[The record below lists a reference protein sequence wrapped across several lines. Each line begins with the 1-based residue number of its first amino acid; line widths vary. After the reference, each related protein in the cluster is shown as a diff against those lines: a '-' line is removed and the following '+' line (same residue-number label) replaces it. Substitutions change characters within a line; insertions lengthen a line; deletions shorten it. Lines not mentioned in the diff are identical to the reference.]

1 MTPLASP
8 PLAPWD
14 ALGSRHPM
22 SASDTIV
29 AAATATGRSALAVVR
44 VDGPLASTI
53 ATAALRRQNAL
64 AEKTSTLGIW
74 RGLDG
79 EPIDQVVAV
88 LWLAGRS
95 FTGNDSL
102 EITCHG
108 NPLLVRRITEDC
120 LARGG
125 RLAEPGE
132 FTRRSYLAG
141 RIDLTQA
148 EAVADL
154 IHASSE
160 RALASARRMLAG
172 ELGRQF
178 AQWTD
183 RTLQILAELE
193 AHIDFP
199 EEDLPAEDPRGPLA
213 RLIEIA
219 SELNGYARTARHDG
233 ALREGLRVAV
243 VGAPNAGKSSLLNVL
258 TGADRAIVSPEAGT
272 TRDYLEAPVAGLPM
286 TVTAIDTAGLRTGG
300 TTLEN
305 LGMARS
311 LEQARGAHLLILVID
326 ASAEP
331 PALPAELLAL
341 LDPMRTLIVANKSD
355 LPAHAD
361 QQNFLPHLTKISAC
375 LLDGRD
381 AASLRTKLGE
391 FLIAKEIAP
400 GAEDLVVG
408 VRHADALSRAAAA
421 LTEAADHLRPPIQTE
436 LAAARGREALDALG
450 EIVGRI
456 DNERM
461 LDKLFASFC
470 IGK

>member
-1 MTPLASP
+1 
-8 PLAPWD
+8 
-14 ALGSRHPM
+14 M
-22 SASDTIV
+22 SVNETIV
-29 AAATATGRSALAVVR
+29 AAATPAGRSALAIVR
-44 VDGPLASTI
+44 VDGPLAASI
-53 ATAALRRQNAL
+53 ATAALGRKSPP

-74 RGLDG
+74 RDQAGA
-79 EPIDQVVAV
+79 PIDQVVAV
-88 LWLAGRS
+88 LWSAGRS

-172 ELGRQF
+172 ELGRHV
-178 AQWTD
+178 ARWSD
-183 RTLQILAELE
+183 RTLQVLAELE

-199 EEDLPAEDPRGPLA
+199 EEDLPPEDPRGPAA
-213 RLIEIA
+213 RLAEIA
-219 SELNGYARTARHDG
+219 SELSAYARTAKHDG
-233 ALREGLRVAV
+233 ALRAGHRVAV
-243 VGAPNAGKSSLLNVL
+243 VGAPNAGKSSLLNAL
-258 TGADRAIVSPEAGT
+258 TGAERAIVSPEAGT
-272 TRDYLEAPVAGLPM
+272 TRDYLEAPVAGLPLA
-286 TVTAIDTAGLRTGG
+286 VTAIDTAGLRDGG
-300 TTLEN
+300 SAVEN
-305 LGMARS
+305 LGMTRS
-311 LEQARGAHLLILVID
+311 LEQARGAHLLLLVVD

-331 PALPAELLAL
+331 PALPAELVAL
-341 LDPMRTLIVANKSD
+341 LDSARTLVIANKAD
-355 LPAHAD
+355 LPAHPAQKD
-361 QQNFLPHLTKISAC
+361 FLPQLTKLSAC

-381 AASLRTKLGE
+381 AEKLRAKLGD
-391 FLIAKEIAP
+391 FLIAQEIAP
-400 GAEDLVVG
+400 GAEELVVS
-408 VRHADALSRAAAA
+408 VRHAEAMARAAVA
-421 LTEAADHLRPPIQTE
+421 LTEAVGHLKAPIQTE
-436 LAAARGREALDALG
+436 LAAAQARAALDALG

>member
-1 MTPLASP
+1 
-8 PLAPWD
+8 
-14 ALGSRHPM
+14 M
-22 SASDTIV
+22 SVTETIV
-29 AAATATGRSALAVVR
+29 AAATPAGRSALAIVR
-44 VDGPLASTI
+44 VDGPLAASI
-53 ATAALRRQNAL
+53 ATAALGRKSPPV
-64 AEKTSTLGIW
+64 EKTSTLGIW
-74 RGLDG
+74 RDQTGS
-79 EPIDQVVAV
+79 PIDQVVAV
-88 LWLAGRS
+88 LWSAGRS

-172 ELGRQF
+172 ELGRHV
-178 AQWTD
+178 ARWTD
-183 RTLQILAELE
+183 RTLQVLAELE

-199 EEDLPAEDPRGPLA
+199 EEDLPPEDPRGPAA
-213 RLIEIA
+213 RLAGIA
-219 SELNGYARTARHDG
+219 SELSAYARTAKHDG
-233 ALREGLRVAV
+233 ALRAGLRVAV
-243 VGAPNAGKSSLLNVL
+243 VGAPNAGKSSLLNAL
-258 TGADRAIVSPEAGT
+258 TGAERAIVSPEAGT
-272 TRDYLEAPVAGLPM
+272 TRDYLEAPVAGLPLA
-286 TVTAIDTAGLRTGG
+286 VTAIDTAGLRDGG
-300 TTLEN
+300 SAVEN
-305 LGMARS
+305 LGMTRA
-311 LEQARGAHLLILVID
+311 LEQARGAHLLLLVVD

-331 PALPAELLAL
+331 PALPAELVAL
-341 LDPMRTLIVANKSD
+341 LDPARTLVVANKAD
-355 LPAHAD
+355 LPAHPAQKD
-361 QQNFLPHLTKISAC
+361 FLPQLTKLSAC

-381 AASLRTKLGE
+381 AEKLRAKLGD
-391 FLIAKEIAP
+391 FLIAQEIAP
-400 GAEDLVVG
+400 GAEELVVS
-408 VRHADALSRAAAA
+408 VRHAEAMARAAVA
-421 LTEAADHLRPPIQTE
+421 LTEAVGHLKAPIQTE
-436 LAAARGREALDALG
+436 LAAAQARAALDALG

>member
-1 MTPLASP
+1 
-8 PLAPWD
+8 
-14 ALGSRHPM
+14 M
-22 SASDTIV
+22 SVTETIV
-29 AAATATGRSALAVVR
+29 AAATPAGRSALAIVR
-44 VDGPLASTI
+44 VDGPLAASI
-53 ATAALRRQNAL
+53 ATAALGRKSPP

-74 RGLDG
+74 RDQTGS
-79 EPIDQVVAV
+79 PIDQVVAV
-88 LWLAGRS
+88 LWSAGRS

-172 ELGRQF
+172 ELGRHV
-178 AQWTD
+178 ARWSD
-183 RTLQILAELE
+183 RTLQVLAELE

-199 EEDLPAEDPRGPLA
+199 EEDLPPEDPRGPAA
-213 RLIEIA
+213 RLAGIA
-219 SELNGYARTARHDG
+219 SELSAYARTAKHDG
-233 ALREGLRVAV
+233 ALRAGLRVAV
-243 VGAPNAGKSSLLNVL
+243 VGAPNAGKSSLLNAL
-258 TGADRAIVSPEAGT
+258 TGAERAIVSPEAGT
-272 TRDYLEAPVAGLPM
+272 TRDYLEAPVAGLPLA
-286 TVTAIDTAGLRTGG
+286 VTAIDTAGLRDGG
-300 TTLEN
+300 SAVEN
-305 LGMARS
+305 LGMTRA
-311 LEQARGAHLLILVID
+311 LEQARGAHLLLLVVD

-331 PALPAELLAL
+331 PALPAELVAL
-341 LDPMRTLIVANKSD
+341 LDPARTLVVANKAD
-355 LPAHAD
+355 LPAHPAQKD
-361 QQNFLPHLTKISAC
+361 FLPQLTKLSAC

-381 AASLRTKLGE
+381 AEKLRAKLGD
-391 FLIAKEIAP
+391 FLIAQEIAP
-400 GAEDLVVG
+400 GAEELVVS
-408 VRHADALSRAAAA
+408 VRHAEAMARAAVA
-421 LTEAADHLRPPIQTE
+421 LTESVGHLKAPIQTE
-436 LAAARGREALDALG
+436 LAAAQARAALDALG

>member
-1 MTPLASP
+1 
-8 PLAPWD
+8 
-14 ALGSRHPM
+14 M
-22 SASDTIV
+22 SVTETIV
-29 AAATATGRSALAVVR
+29 AAATPAGRSALAIVR
-44 VDGPLASTI
+44 VDGPLAASI
-53 ATAALRRQNAL
+53 ATAALGRKSPPV
-64 AEKTSTLGIW
+64 EKTSTLGIW
-74 RGLDG
+74 RDQTGS
-79 EPIDQVVAV
+79 PIDQVVAV
-88 LWLAGRS
+88 LWSAGRS

-172 ELGRQF
+172 ELGRHV
-178 AQWTD
+178 ARWTD
-183 RTLQILAELE
+183 RTLQVLAELE

-199 EEDLPAEDPRGPLA
+199 EEDLPPEDPRGPAA
-213 RLIEIA
+213 RLAEIA
-219 SELNGYARTARHDG
+219 SELSAYARTAKHDG
-233 ALREGLRVAV
+233 ALRAGLRVAV
-243 VGAPNAGKSSLLNVL
+243 VGAPNAGKSSLLNAL
-258 TGADRAIVSPEAGT
+258 TGAERAIVSPEAGT
-272 TRDYLEAPVAGLPM
+272 TRDYLEAPVAGLPLA
-286 TVTAIDTAGLRTGG
+286 VTAIDTAGLRDGG
-300 TTLEN
+300 STLEN
-305 LGMARS
+305 LGMTRS
-311 LEQARGAHLLILVID
+311 LEQARGAHLLLLVVD

-331 PALPAELLAL
+331 PALPAELVAL
-341 LDPMRTLIVANKSD
+341 LDPARTLVVANKAD
-355 LPAHAD
+355 LPAHSAQKD
-361 QQNFLPHLTKISAC
+361 FLPQLTKLSAC

-381 AASLRTKLGE
+381 AEKLRAKLGD
-391 FLIAKEIAP
+391 FLIAQEIAP
-400 GAEDLVVG
+400 GAEELVVS
-408 VRHADALSRAAAA
+408 VRHAEAMARAAVA
-421 LTEAADHLRPPIQTE
+421 LTEAVGHLKAPIQTE
-436 LAAARGREALDALG
+436 LAAAQARVALDSLG

>member
-1 MTPLASP
+1 MPASE
-8 PLAPWD
+8 
-14 ALGSRHPM
+14 
-22 SASDTIV
+22 TIV
-29 AAATATGRSALAVVR
+29 AAATPAGRSALAVVR
-44 VDGPLASTI
+44 VDGPLAAQI
-53 ATAALRRQNAL
+53 AQEAFSRRTPL
-64 AEKTSTLGIW
+64 IEKQSTLAIW
-74 RGLDG
+74 RNREG
-79 EPIDQVVAV
+79 EAVDQVVAV
-88 LWLAGRS
+88 LWHACRS

-102 EITCHG
+102 EVTCHG

-120 LARGG
+120 LARGC

-172 ELGRQF
+172 ELGRQV
-178 AQWTD
+178 AGWTE

-199 EEDLPAEDPRGPLA
+199 EEDLPPEDPSGPAA
-213 RLIEIA
+213 RLHEMV
-219 SELNGYARTARHDG
+219 SELSGYAKTARHDG
-233 ALREGLRVAV
+233 TLRTGLRVAV

-258 TGADRAIVSPEAGT
+258 AGADRAIVSPEAGT
-272 TRDYLEAPVAGLPM
+272 TRDYLEAPVAGLPLA
-286 TVTAIDTAGLRTGG
+286 VTAIDTAGLRTGG
-300 TTLEN
+300 SALEN
-305 LGMARS
+305 LGMARA
-311 LEQARGAHLLILVID
+311 LEQARGAHLRLLVVD

-331 PALPAELLAL
+331 PALPAELIAL
-341 LDPMRTLIVANKSD
+341 LDPARSLIIANKSD
-355 LPAHAD
+355 LPAHPA
-361 QQNFLPHLTKISAC
+361 QKNFQPELTKLSAC

-381 AASLRTKLGE
+381 AEALRAKLGD
-391 FLIAKEIAP
+391 FLVAKEIAP
-400 GAEDLVVG
+400 GAEDLVVS
-408 VRHADALSRAAAA
+408 VRHAEALARAATALS
-421 LTEAADHLRPPIQTE
+421 EAANHLKAPIQTE
-436 LAAARGREALDALG
+436 LAAAQGRVALDALG

>member
-1 MTPLASP
+1 
-8 PLAPWD
+8 
-14 ALGSRHPM
+14 M
-22 SASDTIV
+22 SVTETIV
-29 AAATATGRSALAVVR
+29 AAATPAGRSALAIVR
-44 VDGPLASTI
+44 VDGPLAASI
-53 ATAALRRQNAL
+53 ATAALGRKSPP

-74 RGLDG
+74 RNQSGA
-79 EPIDQVVAV
+79 PIDQVVAV
-88 LWLAGRS
+88 LWSAGRS

-172 ELGRQF
+172 ELGRHV
-178 AQWTD
+178 ARWTD
-183 RTLQILAELE
+183 RTLQVLAELE

-199 EEDLPAEDPRGPLA
+199 EEDLPPEDPRGPSA

-219 SELNGYARTARHDG
+219 SELSAYARTAKHDG
-233 ALREGLRVAV
+233 ALRAGLRVAV
-243 VGAPNAGKSSLLNVL
+243 VGAPNAGKSSLLNAL
-258 TGADRAIVSPEAGT
+258 AAADRAIVSPEAGT
-272 TRDYLEAPVAGLPM
+272 TRDYLEAPVAGLPLA
-286 TVTAIDTAGLRTGG
+286 VTAIDTAGLRDGG
-300 TTLEN
+300 STLEN
-305 LGMARS
+305 LGMTRS
-311 LEQARGAHLLILVID
+311 LEQARGAHLLLLVVD

-331 PALPAELLAL
+331 PALPAELVAL
-341 LDPMRTLIVANKSD
+341 LDPARTLVIANKAD
-355 LPAHAD
+355 LPAHPAQKD
-361 QQNFLPHLTKISAC
+361 FLPQLTKLSAC

-381 AASLRTKLGE
+381 AEALRAKLGD
-391 FLIAKEIAP
+391 FLIAQEIAP
-400 GAEDLVVG
+400 GAEELVVS
-408 VRHADALSRAAAA
+408 VRHAEAMARAAVS
-421 LTEAADHLRPPIQTE
+421 LTEAGGHLKAPIQTE
-436 LAAARGREALDALG
+436 LAAAQARAALDALG

>member
-1 MTPLASP
+1 
-8 PLAPWD
+8 
-14 ALGSRHPM
+14 M
-22 SASDTIV
+22 SVTETIV
-29 AAATATGRSALAVVR
+29 AAATPAGRSALAIVR
-44 VDGPLASTI
+44 VDGPLAATI
-53 ATAALRRQNAL
+53 ATAALGRKSPP

-74 RGLDG
+74 RDQAGS
-79 EPIDQVVAV
+79 PIDQVVAV
-88 LWLAGRS
+88 LWSAGRS

-172 ELGRQF
+172 ELGRHV
-178 AQWTD
+178 ARWSD
-183 RTLQILAELE
+183 RTLQVLAELE

-199 EEDLPAEDPRGPLA
+199 EEDLPPEDPRGPAA
-213 RLIEIA
+213 RLAEIA
-219 SELNGYARTARHDG
+219 SELSAYARTAKHDG
-233 ALREGLRVAV
+233 ALRAGLRVAV
-243 VGAPNAGKSSLLNVL
+243 VGAPNAGKSSLLNAL
-258 TGADRAIVSPEAGT
+258 TGAERAIVSPEAGT
-272 TRDYLEAPVAGLPM
+272 TRDYLEAPVAGLPLA
-286 TVTAIDTAGLRTGG
+286 VTAIDTAGLRDGG
-300 TTLEN
+300 STLEN
-305 LGMARS
+305 LGMTRS
-311 LEQARGAHLLILVID
+311 LEQARGAHLLLLVVD

-331 PALPAELLAL
+331 PALPAELVAL
-341 LDPMRTLIVANKSD
+341 LDPARTLVVANKAD
-355 LPAHAD
+355 LPAHAAQKD
-361 QQNFLPHLTKISAC
+361 FLPQLTKLSAC

-381 AASLRTKLGE
+381 AEKLRAKLGD
-391 FLIAKEIAP
+391 FLITQEIAP
-400 GAEDLVVG
+400 GAEELVVS
-408 VRHADALSRAAAA
+408 VRHAEAMARAAVA
-421 LTEAADHLRPPIQTE
+421 LTEAVGHLKAPIQTE
-436 LAAARGREALDALG
+436 LAAAQARAALDALG

>member
-1 MTPLASP
+1 
-8 PLAPWD
+8 
-14 ALGSRHPM
+14 M
-22 SASDTIV
+22 SVTETIV
-29 AAATATGRSALAVVR
+29 AAATPAGRSALAIVR
-44 VDGPLASTI
+44 VDGPLAASI
-53 ATAALRRQNAL
+53 ATAALGRKSPP

-74 RGLDG
+74 RDQTGS
-79 EPIDQVVAV
+79 PIDQVVAV
-88 LWLAGRS
+88 LWSAGRS

-172 ELGRQF
+172 ELGRHV
-178 AQWTD
+178 ARWSD
-183 RTLQILAELE
+183 RTLQVLAELE

-199 EEDLPAEDPRGPLA
+199 EEDLPPEDPRGPAA
-213 RLIEIA
+213 RLAEIA
-219 SELNGYARTARHDG
+219 SELSAYARTAKHDG
-233 ALREGLRVAV
+233 ALRAGLRVAV
-243 VGAPNAGKSSLLNVL
+243 VGAPNAGKSSLLNAL
-258 TGADRAIVSPEAGT
+258 TGAERAIVSPEAGT
-272 TRDYLEAPVAGLPM
+272 TRDYLEAPVAGLPLA
-286 TVTAIDTAGLRTGG
+286 VTAIDTAGLRDGG
-300 TTLEN
+300 STLEN
-305 LGMARS
+305 LGMTRS
-311 LEQARGAHLLILVID
+311 LEQARGAHLLLLVVD

-331 PALPAELLAL
+331 PALPAELVAL
-341 LDPMRTLIVANKSD
+341 LDPARTLVVANKAD
-355 LPAHAD
+355 LPAHSAQKD
-361 QQNFLPHLTKISAC
+361 FLPQLTKLSAC

-381 AASLRTKLGE
+381 TEKLRAKLGD
-391 FLIAKEIAP
+391 FLIAQEIAP
-400 GAEDLVVG
+400 GAEELVVS
-408 VRHADALSRAAAA
+408 VRHAEAMARAAVA
-421 LTEAADHLRPPIQTE
+421 LTEAVGHLKAPIQTE
-436 LAAARGREALDALG
+436 LAAAQARAALDSLG

>member
-1 MTPLASP
+1 MPVTE
-8 PLAPWD
+8 
-14 ALGSRHPM
+14 
-22 SASDTIV
+22 TIV
-29 AAATATGRSALAVVR
+29 AAATPAGRSALAIVR
-44 VDGPLASTI
+44 VDGPLAAAI
-53 ATAALRRQNAL
+53 ATAALGRKSPP

-74 RGLDG
+74 RDQAGS
-79 EPIDQVVAV
+79 PIDQVVAV
-88 LWLAGRS
+88 LCSAGRS

-172 ELGRQF
+172 ELGRHV
-178 AQWTD
+178 ARWTD
-183 RTLQILAELE
+183 RTLQVLAELE

-199 EEDLPAEDPRGPLA
+199 EEDLPAEDPRGPAA
-213 RLIEIA
+213 RLAEIA
-219 SELNGYARTARHDG
+219 SELSAYARTARHDG
-233 ALREGLRVAV
+233 ALRAGLRVAV
-243 VGAPNAGKSSLLNVL
+243 VGAPNAGKSSLLNAL
-258 TGADRAIVSPEAGT
+258 TGAERAIVSPEAGT
-272 TRDYLEAPVAGLPM
+272 TRDYLEAPVAGLPLA
-286 TVTAIDTAGLRTGG
+286 VTAIDTAGLRAGG
-300 TTLEN
+300 SSLEH
-305 LGMARS
+305 LGMTRA
-311 LEQARGAHLLILVID
+311 LEQARGAHLLLLVVD

-331 PALPAELLAL
+331 PALPAELVAL
-341 LDPMRTLIVANKSD
+341 LDPTRTLVIANKAD
-355 LPAHAD
+355 LAAHPAQKD
-361 QQNFLPHLTKISAC
+361 FLPQLTKLSAC

-381 AASLRTKLGE
+381 AEKLRAKLGD
-391 FLIAKEIAP
+391 FLIAQEIAP
-400 GAEDLVVG
+400 GAEELVVS
-408 VRHADALSRAAAA
+408 VRHAEAMARAAVA
-421 LTEAADHLRPPIQTE
+421 LTEAVGHLKAPIQTE
-436 LAAARGREALDALG
+436 LAAAQARAALDALG

>member
-1 MTPLASP
+1 
-8 PLAPWD
+8 
-14 ALGSRHPM
+14 M
-22 SASDTIV
+22 SVTETIV
-29 AAATATGRSALAVVR
+29 AAATPAGRSALAIVR
-44 VDGPLASTI
+44 VDGPLAASI
-53 ATAALRRQNAL
+53 ATAALGRKSPP

-74 RGLDG
+74 RDQTGS
-79 EPIDQVVAV
+79 PIDQVVAV
-88 LWLAGRS
+88 LWSAGRS

-172 ELGRQF
+172 ELGRHV
-178 AQWTD
+178 ARWSD
-183 RTLQILAELE
+183 RTLQVLAELE

-199 EEDLPAEDPRGPLA
+199 EEDLPPEDPRGPAA
-213 RLIEIA
+213 RLAGIA
-219 SELNGYARTARHDG
+219 SELSAYARTAKHDG
-233 ALREGLRVAV
+233 ALRAGLRVAV
-243 VGAPNAGKSSLLNVL
+243 VGAPNAGKSSLLNAL
-258 TGADRAIVSPEAGT
+258 TGAERAIVSPEAGT
-272 TRDYLEAPVAGLPM
+272 TRDYLEAPVAGLPLA
-286 TVTAIDTAGLRTGG
+286 VTAIDTAGLRDGG
-300 TTLEN
+300 SAVEN
-305 LGMARS
+305 LGMTRA
-311 LEQARGAHLLILVID
+311 LEQARGAHLLLLVVD

-331 PALPAELLAL
+331 PALPAELVAL
-341 LDPMRTLIVANKSD
+341 LDPARTLVVANKAD
-355 LPAHAD
+355 LPAHPAQKD
-361 QQNFLPHLTKISAC
+361 FLPQLTKLSAC

-381 AASLRTKLGE
+381 AEKLRAKLGD
-391 FLIAKEIAP
+391 FLIAQEIAP
-400 GAEDLVVG
+400 GAEELVVS
-408 VRHADALSRAAAA
+408 VRHAEAMARAAVA
-421 LTEAADHLRPPIQTE
+421 LTEAVGHLKAPIQTE
-436 LAAARGREALDALG
+436 LAAAQARAALDSLG

>member
-1 MTPLASP
+1 
-8 PLAPWD
+8 
-14 ALGSRHPM
+14 M
-22 SASDTIV
+22 SVSETIV
-29 AAATATGRSALAVVR
+29 AAATPAGRSALAIVR
-44 VDGPLASTI
+44 VDGPLAATI
-53 ATAALRRQNAL
+53 ATAALGRKSPP

-74 RGLDG
+74 RDQAGS
-79 EPIDQVVAV
+79 PIDQVVAV
-88 LWLAGRS
+88 LWSAGRS

-172 ELGRQF
+172 ELGRHV
-178 AQWTD
+178 ARWSD
-183 RTLQILAELE
+183 RTLQVLAELE

-199 EEDLPAEDPRGPLA
+199 EEDLPPEDPRGPAA
-213 RLIEIA
+213 RLAEIA
-219 SELNGYARTARHDG
+219 SELSAYARTAKHDG
-233 ALREGLRVAV
+233 ALRAGLRVAV
-243 VGAPNAGKSSLLNVL
+243 VGAPNAGKSSLLNAL
-258 TGADRAIVSPEAGT
+258 TGAERAIVSPEAGT
-272 TRDYLEAPVAGLPM
+272 TRDYLEAPVAGLPLA
-286 TVTAIDTAGLRTGG
+286 VTAIDTAGLRDGG
-300 TTLEN
+300 STLEN
-305 LGMARS
+305 LGMTRS
-311 LEQARGAHLLILVID
+311 LEQARGAHLLLLVVD

-331 PALPAELLAL
+331 PALPAELVAL
-341 LDPMRTLIVANKSD
+341 LDPARTLVVANKAD
-355 LPAHAD
+355 LPAHAAQKD
-361 QQNFLPHLTKISAC
+361 FLPQLTKLSAC

-381 AASLRTKLGE
+381 AEKLRAKLGD
-391 FLIAKEIAP
+391 FLITQEIAP
-400 GAEDLVVG
+400 GAEELVVS
-408 VRHADALSRAAAA
+408 VRHAEAMARAAVA
-421 LTEAADHLRPPIQTE
+421 LTEAVGHLKAPIQTE
-436 LAAARGREALDALG
+436 LAAAQARAALDALG

>member
-1 MTPLASP
+1 
-8 PLAPWD
+8 
-14 ALGSRHPM
+14 M
-22 SASDTIV
+22 SVTETIV
-29 AAATATGRSALAVVR
+29 AAATPAGRSALAIVR
-44 VDGPLASTI
+44 VDGPLAASI
-53 ATAALRRQNAL
+53 ATAALGRKSPPV
-64 AEKTSTLGIW
+64 EKTSTLGIW
-74 RGLDG
+74 RDQTGS
-79 EPIDQVVAV
+79 PIDQVVAV
-88 LWLAGRS
+88 LWSAGRS

-172 ELGRQF
+172 ELGRHV
-178 AQWTD
+178 ARWTD
-183 RTLQILAELE
+183 RTLQVLAELE

-199 EEDLPAEDPRGPLA
+199 EEDLPPEDPRGPAA
-213 RLIEIA
+213 RLAEIA
-219 SELNGYARTARHDG
+219 SELSAYARTAKHDG
-233 ALREGLRVAV
+233 ALRAGLRVAV
-243 VGAPNAGKSSLLNVL
+243 VGAPNAGKSSLLNAL
-258 TGADRAIVSPEAGT
+258 AGADRAIVSPEAGT
-272 TRDYLEAPVAGLPM
+272 TRDYLEAPVAGLPLA
-286 TVTAIDTAGLRTGG
+286 VTAIDTAGLRDGG
-300 TTLEN
+300 STLEN
-305 LGMARS
+305 LGMTRS
-311 LEQARGAHLLILVID
+311 LEQARGAHLLLLVVD

-331 PALPAELLAL
+331 PALPAELVAL
-341 LDPMRTLIVANKSD
+341 LDPARTLIVANKAD
-355 LPAHAD
+355 LPAHSAQKD
-361 QQNFLPHLTKISAC
+361 FLPQLTKLSAC

-381 AASLRTKLGE
+381 AEKLRAKLGD
-391 FLIAKEIAP
+391 FLITQEIAP
-400 GAEDLVVG
+400 GAEELVVS
-408 VRHADALSRAAAA
+408 VRHAEAMARAAVA
-421 LTEAADHLRPPIQTE
+421 LTEAVGHLKAPIQTE
-436 LAAARGREALDALG
+436 LAAAQARVALDSLG

>member
-1 MTPLASP
+1 
-8 PLAPWD
+8 
-14 ALGSRHPM
+14 M
-22 SASDTIV
+22 SVTETIV
-29 AAATATGRSALAVVR
+29 AAATPAGRSALAIVR
-44 VDGPLASTI
+44 VDGPLAASI
-53 ATAALRRQNAL
+53 ATAALGRKSPP

-74 RGLDG
+74 RDQSG
-79 EPIDQVVAV
+79 ETIDQVVAV
-88 LWLAGRS
+88 LWSAGRS

-132 FTRRSYLAG
+132 FTRRSYLG
-141 RIDLTQA
+141 DRIDLTQA

-172 ELGRQF
+172 ELGRHV
-178 AQWTD
+178 ARWTD
-183 RTLQILAELE
+183 RTLQVLAELE

-199 EEDLPAEDPRGPLA
+199 EEDLPPEDPRGPSA
-213 RLIEIA
+213 RLAEIA
-219 SELNGYARTARHDG
+219 SELSTYARTAKHDG
-233 ALREGLRVAV
+233 ALRAGLRVAV
-243 VGAPNAGKSSLLNVL
+243 VGAPNAGKSSLLNAL
-258 TGADRAIVSPEAGT
+258 TGAERAIVSPEAGT
-272 TRDYLEAPVAGLPM
+272 TRDYLEAPVAGLPLA
-286 TVTAIDTAGLRTGG
+286 VTAIDTAGLRDGG
-300 TTLEN
+300 STLEN
-305 LGMARS
+305 LGMTRS
-311 LEQARGAHLLILVID
+311 LEQARGAHLLLLVVD

-331 PALPAELLAL
+331 PALPTELVAL
-341 LDPMRTLIVANKSD
+341 LDPARTLVVANKAD
-355 LPAHAD
+355 LPAHPTQKD
-361 QQNFLPHLTKISAC
+361 FLPQLTKLSAC

-381 AASLRTKLGE
+381 AEKLRAKLGD
-391 FLIAKEIAP
+391 FLIAQEIAP
-400 GAEDLVVG
+400 GAEELVVS
-408 VRHADALSRAAAA
+408 VRHAEAMARAAVA
-421 LTEAADHLRPPIQTE
+421 LTEAVGHLKAPTQTE
-436 LAAARGREALDALG
+436 LAAAQARAALDALG

>member
-1 MTPLASP
+1 MAAARTMTEP
-8 PLAPWD
+8 
-14 ALGSRHPM
+14 
-22 SASDTIV
+22 DTIV
-29 AAATATGRSALAVVR
+29 AAATPAGRSALAIVR
-44 VDGPLASTI
+44 VDGPLAATI
-53 ATAALRRQNAL
+53 AQEALRRRTPL
-64 AEKTSTLGIW
+64 AEKTSTLGLW
-74 RGLDG
+74 RDPAG

-88 LWLAGRS
+88 LWSAGRS

-102 EITCHG
+102 EITGHG
-108 NPLLVRRITEDC
+108 NPLLVRRIVADC
-120 LARGG
+120 LARGA

-132 FTRRSYLAG
+132 FTRRAYLAG

-160 RALASARRMLAG
+160 RALASARRQLAG
-172 ELGRQF
+172 ELGRLV
-178 AQWTD
+178 ARWTD
-183 RTLQILAELE
+183 RTLQVLAELE

-199 EEDLPAEDPRGPLA
+199 EEDLPPEDPRGPAA
-213 RLIEIA
+213 RLREIA
-219 SELNGYARTARHDG
+219 SELSNYARTARHDA
-233 ALREGLRVAV
+233 ALRGGLRVAV

-258 TGADRAIVSPEAGT
+258 SGADRALVSPEAGT
-272 TRDYLEAPVAGLPM
+272 TRDYLEAPVAGLPLA
-286 TVTAIDTAGLRTGG
+286 VTAIDTAGLRAGG
-300 TTLEN
+300 SALEH

-311 LEQARGAHLLILVID
+311 LEQARGAHVLLVVVD

-341 LDPMRTLIVANKSD
+341 LDPARTLVVANKAD
-355 LPAHAD
+355 LPAHPAHAD
-361 QQNFLPHLTKISAC
+361 FLAAFPKVSAC

-381 AASLRTKLGE
+381 AEPLRAKLGD
-391 FLIAKEIAP
+391 FLVAREIAP

-408 VRHADALSRAAAA
+408 VRHAEAMARAAEALVAA
-421 LTEAADHLRPPIQTE
+421 AGHLQAPIQTE
-436 LAAARGREALDALG
+436 LAAAQARSGLDALG

>member
-1 MTPLASP
+1 MPASE
-8 PLAPWD
+8 
-14 ALGSRHPM
+14 
-22 SASDTIV
+22 TIV
-29 AAATATGRSALAVVR
+29 AAATPAGRSALAVIR
-44 VDGPLASTI
+44 VDGPLAAQI
-53 ATAALRRQNAL
+53 AQEAFSRRTPL
-64 AEKTSTLGIW
+64 IEKQSTLGIW
-74 RGLDG
+74 RNRTG
-79 EPIDQVVAV
+79 EAVDQVVAV
-88 LWLAGRS
+88 LWHAGRS

-102 EITCHG
+102 EVTCHG

-120 LARGG
+120 LARGC

-172 ELGRQF
+172 ELGRQV
-178 AQWTD
+178 AGWTD

-199 EEDLPAEDPRGPLA
+199 EEDLPPEDPRGPLA
-213 RLIEIA
+213 RLYEMV
-219 SELNGYARTARHDG
+219 SELSGYAKTAKHDG
-233 ALREGLRVAV
+233 ALRSGLRVAV

-258 TGADRAIVSPEAGT
+258 AGADRAIVSPEAGT
-272 TRDYLEAPVAGLPM
+272 TRDYLEAPVAGLPLA
-286 TVTAIDTAGLRTGG
+286 VTAIDTAGLREGG
-300 TTLEN
+300 SALET
-305 LGMARS
+305 LGMARA
-311 LEQARGAHLLILVID
+311 LEQARGAHLLLLVVD

-331 PALPAELLAL
+331 PSLPTELIAL
-341 LDPMRTLIVANKSD
+341 LDPARSLIVANKSD
-355 LPAHAD
+355 LPSHPA
-361 QQNFLPHLTKISAC
+361 QTNFLPTLTKISAC

-381 AASLRTKLGE
+381 AETLRAKLGV
-391 FLIAKEIAP
+391 FLVAKEIAP
-400 GAEDLVVG
+400 GAEDLVIS
-408 VRHADALSRAAAA
+408 VRHAEALSRAASA
-421 LTEAADHLRPPIQTE
+421 LTEAAQHLKAPIQTE
-436 LAAARGREALDALG
+436 LAAAQGRVALDALG

>member
-1 MTPLASP
+1 
-8 PLAPWD
+8 
-14 ALGSRHPM
+14 M
-22 SASDTIV
+22 SVTETIV
-29 AAATATGRSALAVVR
+29 AAATPAGRSALAIVR
-44 VDGPLASTI
+44 VDGPLAASI
-53 ATAALRRQNAL
+53 ATAALGRKSPP

-74 RGLDG
+74 RDQTGS
-79 EPIDQVVAV
+79 PIDQVVAV
-88 LWLAGRS
+88 LWSAGRS

-172 ELGRQF
+172 ELGRHV

-183 RTLQILAELE
+183 RTLQALAELE

-199 EEDLPAEDPRGPLA
+199 EEDLPPEDPRGPAA
-213 RLIEIA
+213 RLAGIA
-219 SELNGYARTARHDG
+219 SELSAYARTAKHDG
-233 ALREGLRVAV
+233 ALRAGLRVAV
-243 VGAPNAGKSSLLNVL
+243 VGAPNAGKSSLLNAL
-258 TGADRAIVSPEAGT
+258 TGAERAIVSPEAGT
-272 TRDYLEAPVAGLPM
+272 TRDYLEAPVAGLPLA
-286 TVTAIDTAGLRTGG
+286 VTAIDTAGLRDGG
-300 TTLEN
+300 SAVEN
-305 LGMARS
+305 LGMTRA
-311 LEQARGAHLLILVID
+311 LEQARGAHLLLLVVD

-331 PALPAELLAL
+331 PALPAELVAL
-341 LDPMRTLIVANKSD
+341 LDPARTLVVANKAD
-355 LPAHAD
+355 LPAHPAQKD
-361 QQNFLPHLTKISAC
+361 FLPQLIKLSAC

-381 AASLRTKLGE
+381 AEKLRAKLGD
-391 FLIAKEIAP
+391 FLIAQEIAP
-400 GAEDLVVG
+400 GAEELVVS
-408 VRHADALSRAAAA
+408 VRHAEAMARAAVA
-421 LTEAADHLRPPIQTE
+421 LTEAVGHLKAPIQTE
-436 LAAARGREALDALG
+436 LAAAQARAALDALG

>member
-1 MTPLASP
+1 
-8 PLAPWD
+8 
-14 ALGSRHPM
+14 M
-22 SASDTIV
+22 SVTETIV
-29 AAATATGRSALAVVR
+29 AAATPAGRSALAIVR
-44 VDGPLASTI
+44 VDGPLAASI
-53 ATAALRRQNAL
+53 ATAALGRKSPP

-74 RGLDG
+74 RDHAGS
-79 EPIDQVVAV
+79 PIDQVVVV
-88 LWLAGRS
+88 LWSAGRS

-172 ELGRQF
+172 ELGRHV
-178 AQWTD
+178 ARWSD
-183 RTLQILAELE
+183 RTLQVLAELE

-199 EEDLPAEDPRGPLA
+199 EEDLPAEDPRGPAA
-213 RLIEIA
+213 RLAEIA
-219 SELNGYARTARHDG
+219 SELSTYARTAKHDG
-233 ALREGLRVAV
+233 ALRAGLRVAV
-243 VGAPNAGKSSLLNVL
+243 VGAPNAGKSSLLNAL
-258 TGADRAIVSPEAGT
+258 TGAERAIVSPEAGT
-272 TRDYLEAPVAGLPM
+272 TRDYLEAPVAGLPLA
-286 TVTAIDTAGLRTGG
+286 VTAIDTAGLRDGG
-300 TTLEN
+300 SAVEN
-305 LGMARS
+305 LGMTRS
-311 LEQARGAHLLILVID
+311 LEQARGAHLLLLVVD

-331 PALPAELLAL
+331 PALPAELVAL
-341 LDPMRTLIVANKSD
+341 LDPTRTLVVANKAD
-355 LPAHAD
+355 LPAHPAQKD
-361 QQNFLPHLTKISAC
+361 FLPQLTKLSAC

-381 AASLRTKLGE
+381 AEKLRAKLGD
-391 FLIAKEIAP
+391 FLIAQEIAP
-400 GAEDLVVG
+400 GAEELVVS
-408 VRHADALSRAAAA
+408 VRHAEAMARAAVV
-421 LTEAADHLRPPIQTE
+421 LTEAVDHLKAPIQTE
-436 LAAARGREALDALG
+436 LAAAQARAALDALG

>member
-1 MTPLASP
+1 
-8 PLAPWD
+8 
-14 ALGSRHPM
+14 M
-22 SASDTIV
+22 SVTETIV
-29 AAATATGRSALAVVR
+29 AAATPAGRSALAIVR
-44 VDGPLASTI
+44 VDGPLAASI
-53 ATAALRRQNAL
+53 ATAALGRKSPP

-74 RGLDG
+74 RDQTGA
-79 EPIDQVVAV
+79 PIDQVVAV
-88 LWLAGRS
+88 LWSAGRS

-172 ELGRQF
+172 ELGRHV
-178 AQWTD
+178 ARWSD
-183 RTLQILAELE
+183 RTLQVLAELE

-199 EEDLPAEDPRGPLA
+199 EEDLPPEDPSGPAA
-213 RLIEIA
+213 RLAGIA
-219 SELNGYARTARHDG
+219 SELSAYARTAKHDG
-233 ALREGLRVAV
+233 ALRAGLRVAV
-243 VGAPNAGKSSLLNVL
+243 VGAPNAGKSSLLNAL
-258 TGADRAIVSPEAGT
+258 TGAERAIVSPEAGT
-272 TRDYLEAPVAGLPM
+272 TRDYLEAPVAGLPLA
-286 TVTAIDTAGLRTGG
+286 VTAIDTAGLRDGG
-300 TTLEN
+300 STVEN
-305 LGMARS
+305 LGMTRS
-311 LEQARGAHLLILVID
+311 LEQARGAHLLLLVVD

-331 PALPAELLAL
+331 PALPAELVAL
-341 LDPMRTLIVANKSD
+341 LDPTRTLVVANKAD
-355 LPAHAD
+355 LPAHPAQKD
-361 QQNFLPHLTKISAC
+361 FLPQLTKLSAC

-381 AASLRTKLGE
+381 AEKLRAKLGD
-391 FLIAKEIAP
+391 FLIAQEIAP
-400 GAEDLVVG
+400 GAEELVVS
-408 VRHADALSRAAAA
+408 VRHAEAMARAAVA
-421 LTEAADHLRPPIQTE
+421 LTEAVGHLKAPIQTE
-436 LAAARGREALDALG
+436 LAAAQTRAALDALG

>member
-1 MTPLASP
+1 MAADRT
-8 PLAPWD
+8 
-14 ALGSRHPM
+14 M
-22 SASDTIV
+22 SAPDTIV
-29 AAATATGRSALAVVR
+29 AAATPAGRSALAIVR
-44 VDGPLASTI
+44 VDGPLAATI
-53 ATAALRRQNAL
+53 ANAALGRKTPL

-74 RGLDG
+74 RDG
-79 EPIDQVVAV
+79 TGAPIDQVVAV
-88 LWLAGRS
+88 LWQAGRS

-172 ELGRQF
+172 ELGRHV

-183 RTLQILAELE
+183 RTLQALAELE

-199 EEDLPAEDPRGPLA
+199 EEDLPPEDPRGPAA
-213 RLIEIA
+213 RLAGIA
-219 SELNGYARTARHDG
+219 SELSDYARTAKHDG
-233 ALREGLRVAV
+233 ALRAGLRVAV

-258 TGADRAIVSPEAGT
+258 AGADRAIVSPEAGT
-272 TRDYLEAPVAGLPM
+272 TRDYLEAPVAGLPLA
-286 TVTAIDTAGLRTGG
+286 VTAIDTAGLRDGG
-300 TTLEN
+300 STLEH

-311 LEQARGAHLLILVID
+311 LEQARGAHLLLLVVD

-331 PALPAELLAL
+331 PALPAELVAL
-341 LDPMRTLIVANKSD
+341 LDPARTLVVANKSD
-355 LPAHAD
+355 LPAHPA
-361 QQNFLPHLTKISAC
+361 QQDFLPKLTKLSAC

-381 AASLRTKLGE
+381 AETLRARLGA
-391 FLIAKEIAP
+391 FLVDREIAP
-400 GAEDLVVG
+400 GAEELVVS
-408 VRHADALSRAAAA
+408 VRHAEAMARAAVA
-421 LTEAADHLRPPIQTE
+421 LTEAVGHLKAPIQTE
-436 LAAARGREALDALG
+436 LAAAQARSGLDALG

>member
-1 MTPLASP
+1 MAAART
-8 PLAPWD
+8 
-14 ALGSRHPM
+14 M
-22 SASDTIV
+22 SAPDTIV
-29 AAATATGRSALAVVR
+29 AAATPAGRSALAIVR
-44 VDGPLASTI
+44 VDGPLAATI
-53 ATAALRRQNAL
+53 ANAALGRKAPL

-74 RGLDG
+74 RDG
-79 EPIDQVVAV
+79 TGAPIDQVVAV
-88 LWLAGRS
+88 LWQAGRS

-172 ELGRQF
+172 ELGRHV

-183 RTLQILAELE
+183 RTLQALAELE

-199 EEDLPAEDPRGPLA
+199 EEDLPPEDPRGPAA
-213 RLIEIA
+213 RLAGIA
-219 SELNGYARTARHDG
+219 SELSAYARTAKHDG
-233 ALREGLRVAV
+233 ALRAGLRVAV

-258 TGADRAIVSPEAGT
+258 AGADRAIVSPEAGT
-272 TRDYLEAPVAGLPM
+272 TRDYLEAPVAGLPLA
-286 TVTAIDTAGLRTGG
+286 VTAIDTAGLRDGG
-300 TTLEN
+300 STLEH

-311 LEQARGAHLLILVID
+311 LEQARGAHLLLLVVD

-331 PALPAELLAL
+331 PALPAELVAL
-341 LDPMRTLIVANKSD
+341 LDPARSLVVANKSD
-355 LPAHAD
+355 LPAHPA
-361 QQNFLPHLTKISAC
+361 QQDFLPKLTKLSAC

-381 AASLRTKLGE
+381 AETLRARLGA
-391 FLIAKEIAP
+391 FLVDREIAP
-400 GAEDLVVG
+400 GAEDLVVS
-408 VRHADALSRAAAA
+408 VRHAEAMARAAVA
-421 LTEAADHLRPPIQTE
+421 LTEAVGHLKAPIQTE
-436 LAAARGREALDALG
+436 LAAAQARSGLDALG

>member
-1 MTPLASP
+1 
-8 PLAPWD
+8 
-14 ALGSRHPM
+14 M
-22 SASDTIV
+22 SVTETIV
-29 AAATATGRSALAVVR
+29 AAATPAGRSALAIVR
-44 VDGPLASTI
+44 VDGPLAASI
-53 ATAALRRQNAL
+53 ATAALGRKSPPV
-64 AEKTSTLGIW
+64 EKTSTLGIW
-74 RGLDG
+74 RDQTGS
-79 EPIDQVVAV
+79 PIDQVVAV
-88 LWLAGRS
+88 LWSAGRS

-172 ELGRQF
+172 ELGRHV
-178 AQWTD
+178 ARWTD
-183 RTLQILAELE
+183 RTLQVLAELE

-199 EEDLPAEDPRGPLA
+199 EEDLPPEDPRGPAA
-213 RLIEIA
+213 RLAEIA
-219 SELNGYARTARHDG
+219 SELSDYARTAKHDG
-233 ALREGLRVAV
+233 ALRAGLRVAV
-243 VGAPNAGKSSLLNVL
+243 VGAPNAGKSSLLNAL
-258 TGADRAIVSPEAGT
+258 TGDERAIVSPEAGT
-272 TRDYLEAPVAGLPM
+272 TRDYLEAPVAGLPLA
-286 TVTAIDTAGLRTGG
+286 VTAIDTAGLRDGG
-300 TTLEN
+300 STLEN
-305 LGMARS
+305 LGMTRS
-311 LEQARGAHLLILVID
+311 LEQARGAHLLLLVVD

-331 PALPAELLAL
+331 PALPAELVAL
-341 LDPMRTLIVANKSD
+341 LDPARTLVVANKAD
-355 LPAHAD
+355 LPAHSAQKD
-361 QQNFLPHLTKISAC
+361 FLPQLTKLSAC

-381 AASLRTKLGE
+381 AEKLRAKLGD
-391 FLIAKEIAP
+391 FLITQEIAP
-400 GAEDLVVG
+400 GAEELVVS
-408 VRHADALSRAAAA
+408 VRHAEAMARAAVA
-421 LTEAADHLRPPIQTE
+421 LTEAVGHLKAPIQTE
-436 LAAARGREALDALG
+436 LAAAQARAALDSLG

>member
-1 MTPLASP
+1 
-8 PLAPWD
+8 
-14 ALGSRHPM
+14 M
-22 SASDTIV
+22 SVTETIV
-29 AAATATGRSALAVVR
+29 AAATPAGRSALAIVR
-44 VDGPLASTI
+44 VDGPLAASI
-53 ATAALRRQNAL
+53 ATAALGRKSPP

-74 RGLDG
+74 RDQTGS
-79 EPIDQVVAV
+79 PIDQVVAV
-88 LWLAGRS
+88 LWSAGRS

-172 ELGRQF
+172 ELGRHV
-178 AQWTD
+178 ARWTD
-183 RTLQILAELE
+183 RTLQVLAELE

-199 EEDLPAEDPRGPLA
+199 EEDLPPEDPRGPAA
-213 RLIEIA
+213 RLAEIA
-219 SELNGYARTARHDG
+219 SELSAYARTAKHDG
-233 ALREGLRVAV
+233 ALRAGLRVAV
-243 VGAPNAGKSSLLNVL
+243 VGAPNAGKSSLLNAL
-258 TGADRAIVSPEAGT
+258 TGAERAIVSPEAGT
-272 TRDYLEAPVAGLPM
+272 TRDYLEAPVACLPLA
-286 TVTAIDTAGLRTGG
+286 VTAIDTAGLRDGG
-300 TTLEN
+300 STLEN
-305 LGMARS
+305 LGMTRS
-311 LEQARGAHLLILVID
+311 LEQARGAHLLLLVVD

-331 PALPAELLAL
+331 PALPAELVAL
-341 LDPMRTLIVANKSD
+341 LDPARTLVVANKAD
-355 LPAHAD
+355 LPAHPAQKD
-361 QQNFLPHLTKISAC
+361 FLPQLTKLSAC

-381 AASLRTKLGE
+381 AEKLRAKLGD
-391 FLIAKEIAP
+391 FLIAQEIAP
-400 GAEDLVVG
+400 GAEELVVS
-408 VRHADALSRAAAA
+408 VRHAEAMARAAVA
-421 LTEAADHLRPPIQTE
+421 LTEAVGHLKAPIQTE
-436 LAAARGREALDALG
+436 LAAAQARAALDALG

>member
-1 MTPLASP
+1 
-8 PLAPWD
+8 
-14 ALGSRHPM
+14 M
-22 SASDTIV
+22 SATETIV
-29 AAATATGRSALAVVR
+29 AAATPAGRSALAIVR
-44 VDGPLASTI
+44 VDGPLAASI
-53 ATAALRRQNAL
+53 ATAALARKSPP

-74 RGLDG
+74 RDQSGS
-79 EPIDQVVAV
+79 PIDQVVAV
-88 LWLAGRS
+88 LWSAGRS

-172 ELGRQF
+172 ELGRHV
-178 AQWTD
+178 ARWTD
-183 RTLQILAELE
+183 RTLQVLAELE

-199 EEDLPAEDPRGPLA
+199 EEDLPPEDPRGPAA
-213 RLIEIA
+213 RLAGIA
-219 SELNGYARTARHDG
+219 SELSAYARTAKHDG
-233 ALREGLRVAV
+233 ALRAGLRVAV
-243 VGAPNAGKSSLLNVL
+243 VGAPNAGKSSLLNAL
-258 TGADRAIVSPEAGT
+258 TGAERAIVSPEAGT
-272 TRDYLEAPVAGLPM
+272 TRDYLEAPVAGLALA
-286 TVTAIDTAGLRTGG
+286 VTAIDTAGLRDGG
-300 TTLEN
+300 SAVEN
-305 LGMARS
+305 LGMTRS
-311 LEQARGAHLLILVID
+311 LEQARGAHLLLLVVD

-331 PALPAELLAL
+331 PALPAELVAL
-341 LDPMRTLIVANKSD
+341 LDPTRTLVVANKAD
-355 LPAHAD
+355 LPAHPAQKD
-361 QQNFLPHLTKISAC
+361 FLPQLTKLSAC

-381 AASLRTKLGE
+381 AEKLRAKLGD
-391 FLIAKEIAP
+391 FLIAQEIAP
-400 GAEDLVVG
+400 GAEELVVS
-408 VRHADALSRAAAA
+408 VRHAEAMARAAVV
-421 LTEAADHLRPPIQTE
+421 LTEAVDHLKAPIQTE
-436 LAAARGREALDALG
+436 LAAAQARAALDALG

>member
-1 MTPLASP
+1 
-8 PLAPWD
+8 
-14 ALGSRHPM
+14 M
-22 SASDTIV
+22 SVTETIV
-29 AAATATGRSALAVVR
+29 AAATPAGRSALAIVR
-44 VDGPLASTI
+44 VDGPLAASI
-53 ATAALRRQNAL
+53 ATAALGRKSPPV
-64 AEKTSTLGIW
+64 EKTSTLGIW
-74 RGLDG
+74 RDQTGS
-79 EPIDQVVAV
+79 PIDQVVAV
-88 LWLAGRS
+88 LWSAGRS

-172 ELGRQF
+172 ELGRHV
-178 AQWTD
+178 ARWTD
-183 RTLQILAELE
+183 RTLQVLAELE

-199 EEDLPAEDPRGPLA
+199 EEDLPEEDPRGPAA
-213 RLIEIA
+213 RLAEIA
-219 SELNGYARTARHDG
+219 SELSAYARTARHDG
-233 ALREGLRVAV
+233 ALRAGPRVAV
-243 VGAPNAGKSSLLNVL
+243 VGAPNAGKSSLLNAL
-258 TGADRAIVSPEAGT
+258 TGAERAIVSPEAGT
-272 TRDYLEAPVAGLPM
+272 TRDYLEAPVAGLPLA
-286 TVTAIDTAGLRTGG
+286 VTAIDTAGLRDGG
-300 TTLEN
+300 SAVEN
-305 LGMARS
+305 LGMTRS
-311 LEQARGAHLLILVID
+311 LEQARGAHLLLLVVD

-331 PALPAELLAL
+331 PALPAELVAL
-341 LDPMRTLIVANKSD
+341 LDPTRTLVIANKAD
-355 LPAHAD
+355 LAAHPAQKD
-361 QQNFLPHLTKISAC
+361 FLPQLTKLSAC

-381 AASLRTKLGE
+381 AEKLRAKLGD
-391 FLIAKEIAP
+391 FLIAQEIAP
-400 GAEDLVVG
+400 GAEELVVS
-408 VRHADALSRAAAA
+408 VRHAEAMARAAVA
-421 LTEAADHLRPPIQTE
+421 LTEAVGHLKAPIQTE
-436 LAAARGREALDALG
+436 LAAAQARAALDALG

>member
-1 MTPLASP
+1 
-8 PLAPWD
+8 
-14 ALGSRHPM
+14 M
-22 SASDTIV
+22 SVTQTIV
-29 AAATATGRSALAVVR
+29 AAATPAGRSALAIVC
-44 VDGPLASTI
+44 VDGPLAASI
-53 ATAALRRQNAL
+53 ATAALGRKSPP

-74 RGLDG
+74 RDQTGS
-79 EPIDQVVAV
+79 PIDQVVAV
-88 LWLAGRS
+88 LWSAGRS

-120 LARGG
+120 LARDG

-172 ELGRQF
+172 ELGRHV
-178 AQWTD
+178 ARWSD
-183 RTLQILAELE
+183 RTLQVLAELE

-199 EEDLPAEDPRGPLA
+199 EEDLPPEDPRGPAA
-213 RLIEIA
+213 RLAGIA
-219 SELNGYARTARHDG
+219 SELSAYARTAKHDG
-233 ALREGLRVAV
+233 ALRAGLRVAV
-243 VGAPNAGKSSLLNVL
+243 VGAPNAGKSSLLNAL
-258 TGADRAIVSPEAGT
+258 TGAERAIVSPEAGT
-272 TRDYLEAPVAGLPM
+272 TRDYLEAPVAGLPLA
-286 TVTAIDTAGLRTGG
+286 VTAIDTAGLRDGG
-300 TTLEN
+300 SAVEN
-305 LGMARS
+305 LGMTRA
-311 LEQARGAHLLILVID
+311 LEQARGAHLLLLVVD

-331 PALPAELLAL
+331 PALPAELVAL
-341 LDPMRTLIVANKSD
+341 LDPARTLVVANKAD
-355 LPAHAD
+355 LPAHPAQKD
-361 QQNFLPHLTKISAC
+361 FLPQLTKLSAC

-381 AASLRTKLGE
+381 AEKLRAKLGD
-391 FLIAKEIAP
+391 FLIAQEIAP
-400 GAEDLVVG
+400 GAEELVVS
-408 VRHADALSRAAAA
+408 VRHAEAMARAAVA
-421 LTEAADHLRPPIQTE
+421 LTEAVGHLKAPIQTE
-436 LAAARGREALDALG
+436 LAAAQARAALDALG